1 MQELLDLV
9 RFERP
14 TMVGKA
20 GRVQIVPSLKVV
32 RVQVVHPDTTWTWVQ
47 FEPAQ
52 VSFRRDG
59 YIPQWMPDDPQHW
72 LGVVYLPEGD
82 YKPRIIGF
90 LPWNLYELGTFDQF
104 IEYFKTSD
112 LIVTEEW
119 STTVE
124 PRGGRSLG
132 VGVSVRELL

>member
-20 GRVQIVPSLKVV
+20 GRVQIFSSLKVV
-32 RVQVVHPDTTWTWVQ
+32 RVQVVHPDTTWTWIQ

-52 VSFRRDG
+52 VSSKRDG

-72 LGVVYLPEGD
+72 IGVVYLPEGE
-82 YKPRIIGF
+82 YTPRIIGF
-90 LPWNLYELGTFDQF
+90 LPWNLCELGTFDHF
-104 IEYFKTSD
+104 IGYFKTLVD
-112 LIVTEEW
+112 C
-119 STTVE
+119 
-124 PRGGRSLG
+124 
-132 VGVSVRELL
+132 